1 MINTVMDCDTIVI
14 TWNKSQQRWL
24 LNTTCKVLQFIRQYE
39 KLGKDSLHAIRCQ
52 HATKA
57 IIIII

>member
-1 MINTVMDCDTIVI
+1 MDCDTIVI
-14 TWNKSQQRWL
+14 TWKKSQQRWL
-24 LNTTCKVLQFIRQYE
+24 LNTTCNVLQFIRQYE